1 MVKGPGSDATTR
13 PKLHLIAHHHHF
25 HQTAQALVIQF
36 SNKASPNRQPGNV
49 HSNSAPPD
57 KRSRKMINVDLK
69 KMVHW
74 EKLSVTSTN
83 MVSVKLRMMIVGY
96 GDSLGR

>member
-1 MVKGPGSDATTR
+1 
-13 PKLHLIAHHHHF
+13 
-25 HQTAQALVIQF
+25 
-36 SNKASPNRQPGNV
+36 
-49 HSNSAPPD
+49 
-57 KRSRKMINVDLK
+57 MINMDLK

-83 MVSVKLRMMIVGY
+83 MLSVKLRMMIVGY